1 MSPSPKTD
9 ATMMSTWCFRGDRPT
24 LTGLRL
30 RRIVSFLRRHRLYDT
45 THALERQTGAFFDA
59 AHFRRLLRDLRWAD
73 ASSYVLGFIAVRD
86 CSREA
91 DMLVVRIL
99 ILRDMADLA
108 AGWTQDIDALFR
120 RLYASLQSH
129 PDGAVRVFRE
139 EI

>member
-1 MSPSPKTD
+1 
-9 ATMMSTWCFRGDRPT
+9 MMSTRCFRGDRPT
-24 LTGLRL
+24 LTGLRI
-30 RRIVSFLRRHRLYDT
+30 RRI
-45 THALERQTGAFFDA
+45 TGAFFDA